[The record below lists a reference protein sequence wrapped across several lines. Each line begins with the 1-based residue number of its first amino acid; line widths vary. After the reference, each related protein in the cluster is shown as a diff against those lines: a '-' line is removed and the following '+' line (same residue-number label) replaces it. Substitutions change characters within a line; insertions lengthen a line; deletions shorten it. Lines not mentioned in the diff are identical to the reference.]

1 MKYELLIQLLHELDE
16 YETTPPA
23 TAEAHN
29 NIADFAQWLSAK
41 HKTTP
46 APPVEV
52 RAIAPQGDNP
62 AQITQLIALMYK
74 YIKFYLRKVF
84 EPTALRS
91 PDDFG
96 FLATLF
102 MEGSLQKH
110 ELIEKNT
117 LEFSSG
123 VEIIK
128 RLEQKGLITT
138 VADPNDRRARR
149 VTISPLGRAC
159 FFGIMPDM
167 AKIGKLAMG
176 NLSSSEQTI
185 LLDLLHRLNHFHAPI
200 FQQEKQSVAADI
212 FDKYG

>member
-1 MKYELLIQLLHELDE
+1 MKYELLQQLLHALEE
-16 YETTPPA
+16 YESQPNQTGS
-23 TAEAHN
+23 N
-29 NIADFAQWLSAK
+29 QLADFAQWLSAK
-41 HKTTP
+41 HKTAP

-62 AQITQLIALMYK
+62 AQITQLITLMYK
-74 YIKFYLRKVF
+74 YIKFYLRKIF

-102 MEGSLQKH
+102 IEGSLQKH

-128 RLEQKGLITT
+128 RLEQKGLILSEE
-138 VADPNDRRARR
+138 DPNDRRARR
-149 VTISPLGRAC
+149 VSLSPLGHAC

-167 AKIGKLAMG
+167 AKVGKLAMG
-176 NLSSSEQTI
+176 NLNDSEQI
-185 LLDLLHRLNHFHAPI
+185 LLLDLLHRLNHFHAPI
-200 FQQEKQSVAADI
+200 FQQEKLNPAADI
-212 FDKYG
+212 FEKYG